1 MVVRSHDPNGKAL
14 LAQAISHTDWTS
26 LYRLQTCDEMV
37 NDFYGTVSG
46 LIDYYLPLLTV
57 TRHTTDKP
65 WVTDHFRRLIRCR
78 QYALKHGQAAR
89 YRSYRNRVQQMSK
102 VLQRK
107 YYAKKIEGLR
117 TSNSRNWWR
126 RVKFIT
132 GQKTSEAHPLSGLA
146 NQLHDGDTL
155 ALAANVNAFFQSVAA
170 DLSPLDNKDVPLPS
184 DVVPSEFYIDRLD
197 VERKLSQIN
206 IYKAP
211 GPDGLPNWVLRD
223 FCTHLAG
230 PVCAIFNASVREGFV
245 PARWK
250 EANVIPVPKVNPPRS
265 IESDLRP
272 ISLTATLGK
281 LLESFVG
288 SWILERVSNEL
299 DDRQY
304 GALKSRSTTHALVD
318 MLHQWHSAV
327 DRGQSVRTVFVDF
340 AKAFDHVDHNVLV
353 AKLTALG
360 LPDIILR
367 WMYSFLS
374 HRRQRVKISDIV
386 SEWLEMSAGM
396 PQGSYLG
403 PLTFV
408 ILIDSLRLECTTH
421 KYVDDTTVTEI
432 LNKADISCM
441 QTYFD
446 ELVQQSTE
454 ANMNVNVRKTKEMLI
469 GTAILKDP
477 PLPVTLSGVPI
488 ERVVTFKVL
497 GVHVASDLKWTPHIE
512 AMSAKVASRLYFLKQ
527 LRRAGAGLDDLL
539 MFYCTVIRPVLE
551 YACPVW
557 HSSLTVAQSKTL
569 EYLQKRAMNIIS
581 GGDYATSLA
590 ITGVDTLEAR
600 REQLTRRFFRRSVV
614 PEESCLHYLLPD
626 KTNCD
631 IKLRHPKT
639 FPLLMTK
646 TERFRKTFM
655 PYCLR
660 HHQ

>member
-1 MVVRSHDPNGKAL
+1 
-14 LAQAISHTDWTS
+14 
-26 LYRLQTCDEMV
+26 
-37 NDFYGTVSG
+37 
-46 LIDYYLPLLTV
+46 
-57 TRHTTDKP
+57 
-65 WVTDHFRRLIRCR
+65 
-78 QYALKHGQAAR
+78 
-89 YRSYRNRVQQMSK
+89 
-102 VLQRK
+102 
-107 YYAKKIEGLR
+107 
-117 TSNSRNWWR
+117 
-126 RVKFIT
+126 
-132 GQKTSEAHPLSGLA
+132 
-146 NQLHDGDTL
+146 
-155 ALAANVNAFFQSVAA
+155 
-170 DLSPLDNKDVPLPS
+170 
-184 DVVPSEFYIDRLD
+184 
-197 VERKLSQIN
+197 
-206 IYKAP
+206 
-211 GPDGLPNWVLRD
+211 
-223 FCTHLAG
+223 
-230 PVCAIFNASVREGFV
+230 
-245 PARWK
+245 
-250 EANVIPVPKVNPPRS
+250 
-265 IESDLRP
+265 
-272 ISLTATLGK
+272 
-281 LLESFVG
+281 
-288 SWILERVSNEL
+288 
-299 DDRQY
+299 
-304 GALKSRSTTHALVD
+304 
-318 MLHQWHSAV
+318 
-327 DRGQSVRTVFVDF
+327 
-340 AKAFDHVDHNVLV
+340 
-353 AKLTALG
+353 
-360 LPDIILR
+360 
-367 WMYSFLS
+367 
-374 HRRQRVKISDIV
+374 
-386 SEWLEMSAGM
+386 
-396 PQGSYLG
+396 
-403 PLTFV
+403 
-408 ILIDSLRLECTTH
+408 
-421 KYVDDTTVTEI
+421 
-432 LNKADISCM
+432 M

-454 ANMNVNVRKTKEMLI
+454 ANMNVNVQKTKEMFI